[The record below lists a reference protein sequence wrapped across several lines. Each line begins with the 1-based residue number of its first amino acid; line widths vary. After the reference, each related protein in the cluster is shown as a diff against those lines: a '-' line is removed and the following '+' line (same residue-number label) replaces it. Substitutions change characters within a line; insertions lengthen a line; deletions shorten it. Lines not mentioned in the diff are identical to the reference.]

1 LNTPQTISQLFFNA
15 VDRFGTKR
23 AALRHKQAGQWTDI
37 THQELA
43 RSVQHTALGLRELGI
58 NRGDRVAILS
68 ENRPEWAIADLACL
82 TSGFVDVAIYATLT
96 ASQISYILNDS
107 RATAVFLSDRKQLDK
122 IEDIRNEL
130 THLRHL
136 IAFDDLGDDAPVTTL
151 AQLKQRGATAE
162 PKHPMYRDDAL
173 SLQPDTLATLIYTS
187 GTTGDPKGVMLTQGN
202 FASNVSSALKILTIG
217 PDDSC
222 LSLLPLSHAFERT
235 CGFYATLQAGATINY
250 AESIDQL
257 RANMLEVRPTILI
270 SVPRLYEKIFS
281 RIIERALSGGAIRK
295 RMFFWAKRVAE
306 RWTDLRLSRKPI
318 PSTLATKRAIADRL
332 VFRKVRAETGG
343 RLRFFV
349 SGGAPLAPDI
359 ARFFHAAGLPI
370 LEGYGLTETSPV
382 LTVNPYEA
390 IRIGTV
396 GRPIP
401 GTEIRI
407 AEDGEVLARGPGI
420 MTGYYNK
427 PDATAQALDPDG
439 WFHTGDIGEID
450 PEGYL
455 KITDRKKD
463 IIVTAGGKKIA
474 PQPIENRLESS
485 PFVANAVM
493 IGDKR
498 KYAIVLVVP
507 DIRAC
512 RQWAGE
518 RRLTATGSAA
528 ELIALPEVAA
538 KVEREVMVLLRDLA
552 RFEMPKKVIL
562 LPEEFTVENGEL
574 TPTLKVKRHVIE
586 AHYRELIDAAYEP
599 D

>member
-1 LNTPQTISQLFFNA
+1 
-15 VDRFGTKR
+15 
-23 AALRHKQAGQWTDI
+23 
-37 THQELA
+37 
-43 RSVQHTALGLRELGI
+43 
-58 NRGDRVAILS
+58 
-68 ENRPEWAIADLACL
+68 
-82 TSGFVDVAIYATLT
+82 
-96 ASQISYILNDS
+96 
-107 RATAVFLSDRKQLDK
+107 
-122 IEDIRNEL
+122 
-130 THLRHL
+130 
-136 IAFDDLGDDAPVTTL
+136 
-151 AQLKQRGATAE
+151 
-162 PKHPMYRDDAL
+162 M
-173 SLQPDTLATLIYTS
+173 
-187 GTTGDPKGVMLTQGN
+187 
-202 FASNVSSALKILTIG
+202 
-217 PDDSC
+217 
-222 LSLLPLSHAFERT
+222 
-235 CGFYATLQAGATINY
+235 
-250 AESIDQL
+250 
-257 RANMLEVRPTILI
+257 
-270 SVPRLYEKIFS
+270 
-281 RIIERALSGGAIRK
+281 
-295 RMFFWAKRVAE
+295 
-306 RWTDLRLSRKPI
+306 
-318 PSTLATKRAIADRL
+318 
-332 VFRKVRAETGG
+332 
-343 RLRFFV
+343 
-349 SGGAPLAPDI
+349 APDI

>member
-1 LNTPQTISQLFFNA
+1 
-15 VDRFGTKR
+15 
-23 AALRHKQAGQWTDI
+23 
-37 THQELA
+37 
-43 RSVQHTALGLRELGI
+43 
-58 NRGDRVAILS
+58 
-68 ENRPEWAIADLACL
+68 
-82 TSGFVDVAIYATLT
+82 
-96 ASQISYILNDS
+96 
-107 RATAVFLSDRKQLDK
+107 
-122 IEDIRNEL
+122 
-130 THLRHL
+130 
-136 IAFDDLGDDAPVTTL
+136 
-151 AQLKQRGATAE
+151 
-162 PKHPMYRDDAL
+162 
-173 SLQPDTLATLIYTS
+173 
-187 GTTGDPKGVMLTQGN
+187 
-202 FASNVSSALKILTIG
+202 
-217 PDDSC
+217 
-222 LSLLPLSHAFERT
+222 
-235 CGFYATLQAGATINY
+235 
-250 AESIDQL
+250 
-257 RANMLEVRPTILI
+257 MLEVRPTILI